1 MGSKRET
8 GVTATAGTSP
18 GSRRSRRTRRA
29 HRGSR
34 AFLALAVAAMLGGC
48 SVGIPDPSAPK
59 AAPAAPTLAT
69 PTVTPGHD
77 SAAVAARDMPF
88 AAGETLAAG
97 VTVQLSDA
105 LREAPGWKPGRQ
117 DVAGGSEYLKADGC
131 MVSAKVRANQG
142 ALAVA
147 GDDRASTAAL
157 FQYLDSSILPSYLKT
172 DTLRW
177 GGDPDKPA
185 PRVEVLV
192 LEGGARAGARATAVY
207 SRLFSKAGTSV
218 YISVSCPDAATLA
231 AARADVAARL
241 AVIPPS
247 D

>member
-1 MGSKRET
+1 M
-8 GVTATAGTSP
+8 
-18 GSRRSRRTRRA
+18 
-29 HRGSR
+29 
-34 AFLALAVAAMLGGC
+34 LALVLASALAGC
-48 SVGIPDPSAPK
+48 SVGVADPAAPK
-59 AAPAAPTLAT
+59 APPASPTPAT

-88 AAGETLAAG
+88 TAGESLAAG
-97 VTVQLSDA
+97 VPVRLSDA
-105 LREAPGWKPGRQ
+105 LSEAPGWKPGKQ

-131 MVSAKVRANQG
+131 VVSARVRVNQG
-142 ALAVA
+142 VLAVA

-157 FQYLDSSILPSYLKT
+157 FRYLDPSILPSYLKT

-192 LEGGARAGARATAVY
+192 LESGPKAGARATAVY
-207 SRLFSKAGTSV
+207 ARLFGKAGSSV
-218 YISVSCPDAATLA
+218 YISVSCPDAATLT
-231 AARADVAARL
+231 AARADVADRL
-241 AVIPPS
+241 GVIPPS

>member
-1 MGSKRET
+1 MDSKRDT
-8 GVTATAGTSP
+8 GAAAAARIGT
-18 GSRRSRRTRRA
+18 GAR
-29 HRGSR
+29 HGYGGNR
-34 AFLALAVAAMLGGC
+34 AFAALAVALAAAAALAGC
-48 SVGIPDPSAPK
+48 SIGVPDPAAPK

-69 PTVTPGHD
+69 PVVTPGHD

-88 AAGETLAAG
+88 AAGDSLAAG
-97 VTVQLSDA
+97 VPVQLSDG
-105 LREAPGWKPGRQ
+105 LRETPGWKPGRQ
-117 DVAGGSEYLKADGC
+117 DVAGSSEYLKADGC
-131 MVSAKVRANQG
+131 VVSARVRANQG
-142 ALAVA
+142 ALAVT

-157 FQYLDSSILPSYLKT
+157 FQYLDSSILASYLKT

-192 LEGGARAGARATAVY
+192 LEGGAKSGARATAVY
-207 SRLFSKAGTSV
+207 ARLFGKAGTSV

-241 AVIPPS
+241 AVVPPA